1 MYVQV
6 SKWAISGMQKKKSEF
21 SIKALFLL
29 IRIIDE
35 RIIRKEETLFMY
47 FIIIFYFIFL
57 SFFYFSYI
65 YYTYIH

>member
-35 RIIRKEETLFMY
+35 RIIRKEETLF
-47 FIIIFYFIFL
+47 IIHCDIIFDTHKRTLIIL
-57 SFFYFSYI
+57 
-65 YYTYIH
+65 